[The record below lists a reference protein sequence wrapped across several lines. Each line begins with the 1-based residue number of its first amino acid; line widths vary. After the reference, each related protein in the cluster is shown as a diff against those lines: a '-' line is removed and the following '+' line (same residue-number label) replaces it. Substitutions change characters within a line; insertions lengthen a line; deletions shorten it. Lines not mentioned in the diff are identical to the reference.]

1 MSEYAE
7 GPRRAMKAKAQRLA
21 GGKTEG
27 QIDASGWKPEGE
39 VEPLNNETKTG
50 MRPVSKRAFKKGG
63 KVHGKEAHHHAGRA
77 KRKSGGALTAESL
90 ANTNV
95 KSANEERPGGR
106 DHVGGYK
113 HGGKPK
119 KAGGGPL
126 GGFNAVTDPT
136 VATAVANATQN
147 RGGVSPQ
154 RMNFAPSGRGMLGF
168 KKGGEVHSDEA
179 EDRRLIDKMVKP
191 SARTGRAKGGSMED
205 RPLADKGFTSYRA
218 KGPYGHIMI
227 GAKDHEDALKEARR
241 SNPNIQKEAL
251 EVWNG
256 SKYEPVH
263 RKSGGGN
270 WIAGAIKHPGALHKE
285 LHVPE
290 GKKIP
295 EKKLE
300 KAAHAPGKEGKR
312 ARLAETLEHMHH
324 CEGGRAERKDGGR
337 TGKGKMNVNII
348 IAQPHQGGMQPPG
361 GAPPSSPPQGGG
373 AVPVPAPQ
381 QPGMPVM
388 PVAAM
393 GGMGGMG
400 GPGAGA
406 QMQPPPQMGRP
417 GMPRKSGGRAY
428 PIEDGAGGG
437 EGRLQKIKAYGLDP
451 EPGRSV

>member
-1 MSEYAE
+1 
-7 GPRRAMKAKAQRLA
+7 MKAKAQRLA

-39 VEPLNNETKTG
+39 VEPLNSETKTG

-77 KRKSGGALTAESL
+77 KRKSGGALTPESL

-126 GGFNAVTDPT
+126 GGFNAITDPT

-154 RMNFAPSGRGMLGF
+154 RMNFTPSGRGMLGF

-191 SARTGRAKGGSMED
+191 SARTGK
-205 RPLADKGFTSYRA
+205 
-218 KGPYGHIMI
+218 
-227 GAKDHEDALKEARR
+227 KD
-241 SNPNIQKEAL
+241 
-251 EVWNG
+251 
-256 SKYEPVH
+256 
-263 RKSGGGN
+263 GGGK

-300 KAAHAPGKEGKR
+300 KAAHAGGKEGKR
-312 ARLAETLEHMHH
+312 ARLAETLKGMHH

-393 GGMGGMG
+393 GGMGGTGGMG
-400 GPGAGA
+400 GPGA

-428 PIEDGAGGG
+428 PIDDGAGGGG